1 MDMKKIPALTFF
13 TLLMLFVGCGS
24 DFYAEKYAIHTTQK
38 ELVDKVDSFKKEHP
52 EYRHLAIIDSTM
64 VPKETDGPRA
74 PFQSMGDTSL
84 LHYSF
89 FFRVTSENRI
99 FYCNIINYDSL
110 SLSEPTILDFVSVT
124 DTDVRQ
130 GYTINTKDLSRK
142 DNSRY
147 KRVFEKEILDNLGVA
162 WENKGRW

>member
-1 MDMKKIPALTFF
+1 MKKNLVLIFF
-13 TLLMLFVGCGS
+13 TFLVLLVGCGS
-24 DFYAEKYAIHTTQK
+24 DFYAEKYAIHANQK
-38 ELVDKVDSFKKEHP
+38 ELVHKVDSFKKVHP
-52 EYRHLAIIDSTM
+52 EYRYFGPIDSTL

-84 LHYSF
+84 LRYDFAFH
-89 FFRVTSENRI
+89 VASENMI

-110 SLSEPTILDFVSVT
+110 DLSEPTILDFVSVT

>member
-1 MDMKKIPALTFF
+1 MRY
-13 TLLMLFVGCGS
+13 
-24 DFYAEKYAIHTTQK
+24 DFAFHVA
-38 ELVDKVDSFKKEHP
+38 
-52 EYRHLAIIDSTM
+52 
-64 VPKETDGPRA
+64 
-74 PFQSMGDTSL
+74 
-84 LHYSF
+84 
-89 FFRVTSENRI
+89 SENMI

-110 SLSEPTILDFVSVT
+110 DLSEPTILDFVSVT

-147 KRVFEKEILDNLGVA
+147 KRVFEKEILDNLGVE

>member
-1 MDMKKIPALTFF
+1 MKKILSLFFF
-13 TLLMLFVGCGS
+13 TLLVILVGCGS

-38 ELVDKVDSFKKEHP
+38 ELVHKVDSFKKEHP
-52 EYRHLAIIDSTM
+52 EYRHFGTIDSTL
-64 VPKETDGPRA
+64 VPKETDGPSA

-89 FFRVTSENRI
+89 FFRIASENRI

-110 SLSEPTILDFVSVT
+110 NLSEPTVLDFVSVT
-124 DTDVRQ
+124 DTDMRQ
-130 GYTINTKDLSRK
+130 GYRINTRDLSRK
-142 DNSRY
+142 DNARY